1 MAKKKNRLKKVIIYS
16 LASVS
21 LLLIAGIIYF
31 YLRTKIDPPTPKDMS
46 ALNYKVTKVDS
57 AYFTLGNNWIRRNE
71 GGLWE
76 MYVEGDAFERGVVIG
91 KLAQPLIRKQE
102 DAFIAQIKK
111 IVPSESYLK
120 FLKYFI
126 AWFNRDIDEYI
137 PEEYKLEIYGESF
150 AASHDYDFIGDPYH
164 RMLNYHAA
172 HDIGHALQDKNMVVG
187 CTSFS
192 AWGNRTTDGSL
203 LIGRNF
209 DFFVGDEF
217 AEDKMLIF
225 FNPDKG
231 KKFMIVSWG
240 GMIGAVSGMNEA
252 GLTVTINAG
261 KSEIPT
267 GAATPISILAREILQ
282 YATNIEEAYEIA
294 KKRKTFVAEAIM
306 IGSAKDGKTAVIEK
320 SPGKIGIVYPEDN
333 DIICANH
340 FRSETFKDEAINL
353 KNIQESAS
361 FYRYQRMVE
370 LLSAEQKLDY
380 KSMAKIL
387 RDQKGQHGKNI
398 GMGNELAVN
407 QLLSHHSII
416 FKPEQN
422 LVWVSSNPYQ
432 LGKYYAYDLKEIF
445 SNSVNKG
452 REDMS
457 IDSLTI
463 PADPFLNSEAYKNFV
478 TFKSIKNKI
487 TDFLSNDNASPLS
500 SQDLTAFEQ
509 SNPEYY
515 YMYSLL
521 ADYYKKSGDKEKAKS
536 YYEKGLT
543 KQIATKKEEDHMREQ
558 LKEMEEE

>member
-1 MAKKKNRLKKVIIYS
+1 M
-16 LASVS
+16 
-21 LLLIAGIIYF
+21 AGIIYF
-31 YLRTKIDPPTPKDMS
+31 YFRTKIDPPTPKDMS

-225 FNPDKG
+225 FNPDRG
-231 KKFMIVSWG
+231 NKFMIVSWG

-306 IGSAKDGKTAVIEK
+306 IGSAKDGKTAIIEK
-320 SPGKIGIVYPEDN
+320 SPGKIGIVYPENN

-445 SNSVNKG
+445 SNSVYKG
-452 REDMS
+452 REDMF

-500 SQDLTAFEQ
+500 PQDLTAFEQ

-521 ADYYKKSGDKEKAKS
+521 GDYYKKSGDKAKAKS

>member
-1 MAKKKNRLKKVIIYS
+1 MVKKKNRFRKILLYGVLS
-16 LASVS
+16 MS
-21 LLLIAGIIYF
+21 LLIILGITFFYF
-31 YLRTKIDPPTPKDMS
+31 RTKIDPPAGADESILSK
-46 ALNYKVTKVDS
+46 NVTKVDS
-57 AYFTLGNNWIRRNE
+57 TFFTLGKNWIRKNE

-111 IVPSESYLK
+111 IVPSESYLN

-126 AWFNRDIDEYI
+126 AWFNRDIDKYI

-150 AASHDYDFIGDPYH
+150 AASHEYDFIGDPYH

-187 CTSFS
+187 CTAFS
-192 AWGNRTTDGSL
+192 AWGKRTTDGSL

-209 DFFVGDEF
+209 DFYVGDEF

-231 KKFMIVSWG
+231 NKFMIVSWG
-240 GMIGAVSGMNEA
+240 GMIGAVSGMNAA
-252 GLTVTINAG
+252 GLTVTMNAG

-267 GAATPISILAREILQ
+267 GAATPISILGREILQ

-294 KKRKTFVAEAIM
+294 KKRKTFVAEALM
-306 IGSAKDGKTAVIEK
+306 IGSAKDGKTAIIEK
-320 SPGKIGIVYPEDN
+320 SPEKIGIVYPEN
-333 DIICANH
+333 DEIVCTNH
-340 FRSETFKDEAINL
+340 FRSETFKNQEINL
-353 KNIQESAS
+353 KNIKESAS
-361 FYRYQRMVE
+361 LYRYERMEE
-370 LLSAEQKLDY
+370 LLNQHPKFDY
-380 KSMAKIL
+380 TSMAEIL
-387 RDQKGQHGKNI
+387 RDQKGQNGSNI

-407 QLLSHHSII
+407 QLLAHHSII

-422 LVWVSSNPYQ
+422 LVWISSNPFQ
-432 LGKYYAYDLKEIF
+432 LGEYFAYDLNDFFSKA
-445 SNSVNKG
+445 SNSSNPKPTFV
-452 REDMS
+452 
-457 IDSLTI
+457 DSLNI
-463 PADPFLNSEAYKNFV
+463 PADPFLTTDSFKNFLR
-478 TFKSIKNKI
+478 FKEIKNK
-487 TDFLSNDNASPLS
+487 
-500 SQDLTAFEQ
+500 LTAYLSGNPTPLTEEEITNFEH

-521 ADYYKKSGDKEKAKS
+521 GDYHKKTGQMKKAKQ

-543 KQIATKKEEDHMREQ
+543 KVIATKKEREHMEGQIKQ
-558 LKEMEEE
+558 LEEK